1 MKILILGFF
10 LRFCL
15 MMSLH
20 LSDTDFEERA
30 VVPLYPPRI
39 GSRTPSTSGIPD
51 SEGAQVHFRKR
62 A

>member
-1 MKILILGFF
+1 
-10 LRFCL
+10 

-20 LSDTDFEERA
+20 LSDTNFEEST

-51 SEGAQVHFRKR
+51 SEGAQVHYRNR